1 MENPFK
7 KVIHNE
13 KLPDIIKE
21 RVMNDIDFVKLALD
35 FTDLMV
41 IKYPDAVAD
50 FLKNEDEDDFNE
62 DIKRIN

>member
-21 RVMNDIDFVKLALD
+21 RVMSDIDIVKLALD

-41 IKYPDAVAD
+41 IKYPDAAAD
-50 FLKNEDEDDFNE
+50 FLKKEEDNDLDD
-62 DIKRIN
+62 